1 MLQVIYQLY
10 LHVQITDLHYGE
22 ALDLDNNSTRLV
34 ESIIEHESPDFLV
47 FTGDM
52 VAGIFW
58 MKT

>member
-10 LHVQITDLHYGE
+10 FHVQITDLHYGE
-22 ALDLDNNSTRLV
+22 ALDLDINTTRLM
-34 ESIIEHESPDFLV
+34 ERLIDREEPDFLV